1 METILRSKNVL
12 INEEFIPADIV
23 IQGEFIKRID
33 KYKENEVAID
43 LGDKKIAPGIVDLH
57 SDAIEKEIEPRHG
70 ATFPV
75 YLALAELDKKLSMAG
90 ITTMFH
96 AIGFEDNPKKKRS
109 IDLAIEQIKEIN
121 KANKKHLGVD
131 NFVHARFE
139 LSSEEAVEPIKE
151 VIKNGMVKMLSLMDH
166 SPGQGQFKS
175 LESFKKYYENYYN
188 LNEDEIKDVVS
199 KKLNK
204 NEEKI
209 NELVSYAK
217 EHNLTLLSHDDDCIE
232 KLDGL
237 LTLGVQI
244 SEFPLDLEV
253 AKYAV
258 SKGIATGMGAPN
270 IVRGGSQ
277 SGNIAAIDLVKE
289 DVCKYLCSDYHPT
302 SMLQAVYRMKKGANL
317 DIAKGFSMITSTP
330 ATYANLED
338 RGIIKEGKRADIIVI
353 DDTYIPKVV
362 LTIKDG
368 ESIYNA
374 IRGFNFSSN

>member
-12 INEEFIPADIV
+12 LNDAFVPADVV
-23 IQGEFIKRID
+23 IKGEFIERID
-33 KYKENEVAID
+33 AYGKNEVAVD

-75 YLALAELDKKLSMAG
+75 ELAVAELDKKLSMAG
-90 ITTMFH
+90 VTTMFH
-96 AIGFEDNPKKKRS
+96 AIGFEENPKKKRS
-109 IDLAIEQIKEIN
+109 IDLAISQIEEIN
-121 KANKKHLGVD
+121 KANDKHLGVD
-131 NFVHARFE
+131 NYVHARFE
-139 LSSEEAVEPIKE
+139 LSCDEAVEPIKE
-151 VIKNGMVKMLSLMDH
+151 VISKDMVKMVSLMDH

-175 LESFKKYYENYYN
+175 LESFKTYYSSYYG
-188 LNEDEIKDVVS
+188 LDDNEVQEVVD

-209 NELVSYAK
+209 NDLISYAK

-237 LTLGVQI
+237 LDLGVQI

-258 SKGIATGMGAPN
+258 EKGIATGMGAPN

-277 SGNIAAIDLVKE
+277 SGNIAAIELVKE
-289 DVCKYLCSDYHPT
+289 GVCKYLCSDYHPT
-302 SMLQAVYRMKKGANL
+302 SMLQAVYRMKEDANL
-317 DIAKGFSMITSTP
+317 DIAEGFSMVTSTP
-330 ATYANLED
+330 ATYANLDD
-338 RGIIKEGKRADIIVI
+338 RGVIAEGKRADIIVV
-353 DDTYIPKVV
+353 DDTHIPKVV
-362 LTIKDG
+362 LTLKDG
-368 ESIYNA
+368 DSIYNG
-374 IRGFNFSSN
+374 IRGFKL

>member
-12 INEEFIPADIV
+12 INEEFVEADIV
-23 IQGEFIKRID
+23 IQGEFIKRVDTYGI
-33 KYKENEVAID
+33 NEVAVD
-43 LGDKKIAPGIVDLH
+43 LGDKKIVPGIVDLH

-75 YLALAELDKKLSMAG
+75 ELAVAELDKKLSMAG

-96 AIGFEDNPKKKRS
+96 AIGFEENPKKKRS
-109 IDLAIEQIKEIN
+109 IDLAKRQIEEIYE
-121 KANKKHLGVD
+121 ANKKHLGVD
-131 NFVHARFE
+131 NFIHARFE
-139 LSSEEAVEPIKE
+139 LSASEAVEPIKE
-151 VIKNGMVKMLSLMDH
+151 VISKGMVKMLSLMDH

-175 LESFKKYYENYYN
+175 LESFQTYYGNYYN
-188 LNEDEIKDVVS
+188 LNEEEIQEVVD

-204 NEEKI
+204 DEEKI
-209 NELVSYAK
+209 NDLIKCAK
-217 EHNLTLLSHDDDCIE
+217 ENNLTLLSHDDDCIE

-237 LTLGVQI
+237 LDLGIQL

-277 SGNIAAIDLVKE
+277 SGNIAAIELVKE

-302 SMLQAVYRMKKGANL
+302 SMLQAVYRMKQDANL
-317 DIAKGFSMITSTP
+317 DLARGFSMVTSTP
-330 ATYANLED
+330 ASYANLDD
-338 RGIIKEGKRADIIVI
+338 RGVIKMGKRADIIVI
-353 DDTYIPKVV
+353 DDSHLPKVV
-362 LTIKDG
+362 LTLKDG
-368 ESIYNA
+368 ESIYNG
-374 IRGFNFSSN
+374 IRGFKL